1 MNGVLNIYKPEGI
14 TSFDVVKSI
23 RKITGEKKVGHAGTL
38 DPMASGILPVCLGKG
53 TKIIEYIMENH
64 KVYITKLK
72 LGVITD
78 TYDRE
83 GRIIEEK
90 NIENISEER
99 VREVINSFVGEID
112 QIPPMYSAL
121 KVGGKRLYELAREGI
136 EIERNA
142 RKINIDSIEI
152 LDIDIPYVKF
162 KVACSKGTYI
172 RSLCY
177 DIGKSLSLGATMWE
191 LERTENGPFKKENS
205 QLLSTLDSNNVED
218 YCISIEDALNKY
230 PKLVVKENTA
240 TLLRNGVQVK
250 NKYLIGDIPLDQ
262 MYRIYDEK
270 TFMGIG
276 IRTVNGLKISKLLS

>member
-38 DPMASGILPVCLGKG
+38 DPMASGILPVCIGKG

-64 KVYITKLK
+64 KVYIAKLK
-72 LGVITD
+72 LGVTTD

-83 GRIIEEK
+83 GKIIEEES
-90 NIENISEER
+90 IGNISEEKIR
-99 VREVINSFVGEID
+99 KVINSFVGEIE

-121 KVGGKRLYELAREGI
+121 KVGGRRLYELAREGI
-136 EIERNA
+136 EIKRNA
-142 RKINIDSIEI
+142 RKINIDSIDI
-152 LDIDIPYVKF
+152 LDIDVPYVRF
-162 KVACSKGTYI
+162 KVSCSKGTYI

-191 LERTENGPFKKENS
+191 LERVENGPFKKENS
-205 QLLSTLDSNNVED
+205 QPLSKIDSNNVKD
-218 YCISIEDALNKY
+218 YCISIEEALNKY
-230 PKLVVKENTA
+230 PKLVLKENTA

-262 MYRIYDEK
+262 IYRIYDEK

-276 IRTVNGLKISKLLS
+276 IRTIDGLKMCKLLS